1 MLKRSACSLFALGDL
16 LSLFYVGCFVQE
28 ATFPSSIAVTTAAPV
43 AAAPAAKAPAVASTL
58 DLGIDFLSNLTVST
72 PAQTQPA
79 AASAADDFGF
89 DDAPAPHAAPRFDS
103 NAQGSA
109 AGLFD
114 SAPLVAPAASAGS
127 NSAAVQAIVN
137 ALRSVQSAHALSIPQ
152 LNQAVQT
159 ALSQIGAGGAAG
171 GVNGSSPAHARTQT
185 PVAPYSQPASSPAP
199 AATLEDAFADIA
211 IPDDTAASGA
221 DTGNPFDSSDD
232 EDEQSPSS
240 HASYPRTSAQQTQ
253 LR

>member
-1 MLKRSACSLFALGDL
+1 
-16 LSLFYVGCFVQE
+16 VQE
-28 ATFPSSIAVTTAAPV
+28 ATFPSSIAVTTAAPA

-89 DDAPAPHAAPRFDS
+89 DDAPVAHAAPRFDS

-127 NSAAVQAIVN
+127 NSAAVQALVS
-137 ALRSVQSAHALSIPQ
+137 ALRSVQSAHGLSIPQ
-152 LNQAVQT
+152 LNQAVQS
-159 ALSQIGAGGAAG
+159 ALSQIGAGGTAG
-171 GVNGSSPAHARTQT
+171 GLNGSSPAHVRTHT
-185 PVAPYSQPASSPAP
+185 PVAPYAQAASTPAP
-199 AATLEDAFADIA
+199 AASLEDAFADIA
-211 IPDDTAASGA
+211 IPDDSAAGGA

-240 HASYPRTSAQQTQ
+240 HASYPRTFRPAD
-253 LR
+253 RAERANR